1 MVKQVRIGIVTFTHG
16 ANYGC
21 YLQRYATQEILGLLG
36 VSAQCLLFTPK
47 NKNKNTWRQKVMKG
61 LFNPKFLGMFLVKRL
76 ENQVNKFN
84 GSIERRGKVFANFRD
99 LFLKSTQKLATYEE
113 LKQLNFDAYI
123 AGSDQIWNT
132 AWMPTE
138 EFFRYYMLDFAPSD
152 KKIAYAPSIGVSKIT
167 DEFAPKFQRY
177 LADFRFL
184 SARENEGAQELE
196 RLLNRPV
203 EVVLDP
209 TMLLTTQEWDEVAA
223 QARPVKTQRYI
234 LCYSLGNGDKV
245 LRKATALQK
254 KLKCPIVFF
263 EDNFKTDLKLRLKGK
278 NIIFA
283 RSAGPAEF
291 VNYIKNA
298 SCVVTDSFHGSVFAI
313 LYRKPFFTM
322 MRDTKSAEKSMNS
335 RMSTLFSTFRLESRL
350 FEPNSDEPVTDES
363 FKIDYDAVEAI
374 LQKRRAESLNYLKN
388 ALETVTGQKIDA

>member
-1 MVKQVRIGIVTFTHG
+1 MLNLNNRIATVTFTHG
-16 ANYGC
+16 TNYGC
-21 YLQRYATQEILGLLG
+21 HLQRYAL
-36 VSAQCLLFTPK
+36 
-47 NKNKNTWRQKVMKG
+47 QKVVENCELPVWSI
-61 LFNPKFLGMFLVKRL
+61 LFPFSP
-76 ENQVNKFN
+76 
-84 GSIERRGKVFANFRD
+84 GSIRKSSTRVSFLKRIVEGGNKIYGAIRRKSKAFDNFSD
-99 LFLKSTQKLATYEE
+99 VFLKSTQRFSSYDE
-113 LKQLNFDAYI
+113 LLQNIYTLNFDAYV

-152 KKIAYAPSIGVSKIT
+152 KKIAYAPSVGVSKIT

-223 QARPVKTQRYI
+223 QACPVKTQRYI

-298 SCVVTDSFHGSVFAI
+298 NCVVTDSFHGSVFAI